1 MSMVLKAFKIWWHRT
16 HGGPV
21 ESLRT
26 SSLLKRNPGG
36 PETWSA
42 LRIADQTLDE
52 DQCSREQGSHIPLP
66 TCRGCDF
73 SQFLPLRQRPDVL
86 IES

>member
-1 MSMVLKAFKIWWHRT
+1 MILKAFKIWWHRT

-26 SSLLKRNPGG
+26 SSLFKRNPGG
-36 PETWSA
+36 PETSSA

-52 DQCSREQGSHIPLP
+52 EQCSRERGSHILLP
-66 TCRGCDF
+66 HTEVVTSPNFYPCSRDQMF
-73 SQFLPLRQRPDVL
+73 
-86 IES
+86 